1 MGSEWKNTTLGEVV
15 NFRRGHDLPK
25 TKMTGGNIPVMGSN
39 GVIGFHDTATS
50 KAPGVTIGRSGNVGN
65 PQLCE
70 VDSWAH
76 NTTLYVDDFKGNDP
90 LFIFHFLKTLNLE
103 NFRGGSAV
111 PTLNRNHIHP
121 IDVTIPPLPEQ
132 KRIAHILGTLDDKIE
147 LNRKM
152 NATLEAMAQALFK
165 SWFVDFDPV
174 IDNALR
180 AGNPIPEP
188 LQQRAETRRKILG
201 ERSSSCVTTS
211 KDGAGAP
218 SLPDPHSHLFPA
230 TFTHSED
237 LGWMPEGWEAG
248 TISDLCSKVQNGGTP
263 RRSNEDYWNNGS
275 VPWLTSGEVR
285 QAVITTV
292 KNSIS
297 ELGLQNSSAKWL
309 PKRSTVVAMYGA
321 TAGQVAFISQ
331 PLTTNQAVCGLI
343 PKEGHEHFNY
353 LLIQG
358 KVKHFENQARGSAQ
372 QNISKGII
380 EQSASIIPPLNLI
393 QLFELLACPSF
404 EKWSSNIRLNT
415 ELSKLRDT
423 LLPKLISGDLIP
435 SNSRITNKKSL

>member
-1 MGSEWKNTTLGEVV
+1 MPWVKIADATESSSK
-15 NFRRGHDLPK
+15 FIKK
-25 TKMTGGNIPVMGSN
+25 TKQFIKEEGVCRSVIVNRGDLILSN
-39 GVIGFHDTATS
+39 SGTAGLAKFMDITACIHDGWQVLKDLDGITKEYLYYTLVYLRPILLHNAY
-50 KAPGVTIGRSGNVGN
+50 
-65 PQLCE
+65 
-70 VDSWAH
+70 DSTMK
-76 NTTLYVDDFKGNDP
+76 NLTLDQVRDAEIK
-90 LFIFHFLKTLNLE
+90 L
-103 NFRGGSAV
+103 
-111 PTLNRNHIHP
+111 
-121 IDVTIPPLPEQ
+121 PPPPEQ

-180 AGNPIPEP
+180 ADNPIPEP
-188 LQQRAETRRKILG
+188 LQHRAETRRKILG

>member
-237 LGWMPEGWEAG
+237 LGWMPEG
-248 TISDLCSKVQNGGTP
+248 
-263 RRSNEDYWNNGS
+263 
-275 VPWLTSGEVR
+275 
-285 QAVITTV
+285 
-292 KNSIS
+292 
-297 ELGLQNSSAKWL
+297 
-309 PKRSTVVAMYGA
+309 
-321 TAGQVAFISQ
+321 
-331 PLTTNQAVCGLI
+331 
-343 PKEGHEHFNY
+343 
-353 LLIQG
+353 
-358 KVKHFENQARGSAQ
+358 
-372 QNISKGII
+372 
-380 EQSASIIPPLNLI
+380 
-393 QLFELLACPSF
+393 
-404 EKWSSNIRLNT
+404 
-415 ELSKLRDT
+415 
-423 LLPKLISGDLIP
+423 
-435 SNSRITNKKSL
+435 